1 MKKLSPD
8 LLKWFD
14 HAGRH
19 DLPWQQSVNPY
30 RTWVS
35 EIMLQQTQVKTVIPY
50 YNRFMQ
56 RFPDLQS
63 LGRAPIDE
71 VLHLW
76 SGLGYYARGRNLHK
90 TAQIIISEYAGIFP
104 TIIDVLITL
113 PGIGRSTA
121 GAILALSQNQR
132 HPILDGNVK
141 RVLTRYHG
149 ITGWPGDKQVEQ
161 QLWKLAEQ
169 ETPKKQVAEYTQAI
183 MDLGATLCTRTRPAC
198 DRCPLANACYT
209 CAHNLQ
215 TSLPTRKGK
224 KTLPLKQAIFVIIE
238 NKLGEILLQKRPP
251 TGIWG
256 GLWSLPECPMDT
268 DILTWL
274 KQQFGSTVSQLTE
287 LPSRRHTF
295 SHFHLEIRPYRA
307 MLRATKLAVRDE
319 GEVRWYHPGKPT
331 RLGMAAPVKK
341 ILLALTD

>member
-1 MKKLSPD
+1 MKKLSPE

-19 DLPWQQSVNPY
+19 DLPWQKSVNPY

-50 YNRFMQ
+50 FNRFMQ

-63 LGRAPIDE
+63 LGKAPIDE

-90 TAQIIISEYAGIFP
+90 TAQIITSEYDGIFP
-104 TIIDVLITL
+104 ADISVLISL

-121 GAILALSQNQR
+121 GAILSLSQQQR

-169 ETPKKQVAEYTQAI
+169 ETPKKRIAEYTQAI
-183 MDLGATLCTRTRPAC
+183 MDLGATVCTRTRPAC
-198 DRCPLANACYT
+198 DRCPLAITCYACV
-209 CAHNLQ
+209 HNLQ
-215 TSLPTRKGK
+215 TELPTRKGK
-224 KTLPLKQAIFVIIE
+224 KALPQKQAIFVIIE
-238 NKLGEILLQKRPP
+238 NKQGEVLLQKRPP

-256 GLWSLPECPMDT
+256 GLWSLPECPQNS
-268 DILTWL
+268 DILTWI
-274 KQQFGSTVSQLTE
+274 KQQFGSTVSQLAE

-307 MLRATKLAVRDE
+307 MLRAGNATIRDE
-319 GEVRWYHPGKPT
+319 GEVRWYHPGKPG
-331 RLGMAAPVKK
+331 RLGIAAPVKK
-341 ILLALTD
+341 ILLALAE